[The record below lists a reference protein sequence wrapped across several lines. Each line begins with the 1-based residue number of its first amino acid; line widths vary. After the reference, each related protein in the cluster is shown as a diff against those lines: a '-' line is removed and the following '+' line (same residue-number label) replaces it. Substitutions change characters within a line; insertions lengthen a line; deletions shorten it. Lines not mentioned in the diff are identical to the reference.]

1 MSLFRSLRL
10 LKPKNFNDI
19 LNNEKI
25 SFSVNFEKKLNENNK
40 FSNLYYNTNYI
51 ISTNVTD
58 NNLFNIDEDEIDYL
72 TKMSIKQAIGS
83 D

>member
-72 TKMSIKQAIGS
+72 TKMSIKQALGS